1 MALSVHFTLF
11 FCLLLFSDVEPN
23 SVVFY
28 ANNTLRIEGNRFSI
42 TLPPSP
48 ISLIVKRNVTTIS
61 TNRSHSHNCDIIVT
75 WWRLIC
81 ETYTTRCR
89 CTPEPRSRSSDF
101 FGLLISA
108 CCKCP
113 WRCAGRCLVAD
124 FPCVTASRLSRLTIV
139 LGTQPPALLA
149 ALPALTGRRWR
160 RLNSL
165 HQPPSSPP
173 PKRVTNLWPK

>member
-81 ETYTTRCR
+81 ETCTTRCR
-89 CTPEPRSRSSDF
+89 RTPEPRSKVEWFLWLVDICLLQVSLTLCWPVSGCRLPLRDCLPFIQTHNCPGNAATCSPCSS
-101 FGLLISA
+101 
-108 CCKCP
+108 
-113 WRCAGRCLVAD
+113 
-124 FPCVTASRLSRLTIV
+124 
-139 LGTQPPALLA
+139 
-149 ALPALTGRRWR
+149 
-160 RLNSL
+160 
-165 HQPPSSPP
+165 SSPDRQAMKAPQLTSSTPLVTP
-173 PKRVTNLWPK
+173 PKKSH